1 MNIYDKIDARIKEL
15 GIKKA
20 HVSTSLGMSRAWLNS
35 AQAYQTYLP
44 PATLD
49 KIAAI
54 LQTTKEALLDG
65 VEGYQIL
72 DVEKSAP
79 TMKAAAME
87 RIHNVGKASKG

>member
-79 TMKAAAME
+79 TTRAEADR
-87 RIHNVGKASKG
+87 RIDGENE